1 MNENKP
7 LVSIIA
13 TFYNLEDHAKKC
25 VDSMFAQTYGNVE
38 IVLVDDGSVDRT
50 ADILNEYGNNSN
62 VSVIHTENH
71 GPGSARNTGLT
82 AAHGDWIMYVDGD
95 DYLYPWSVELLMQ
108 CVLVAG
114 TPLAV
119 GSYDIIVD
127 DHENSRNLRPE
138 NVCTKVLDNPSAI
151 RALLLEEVTESPCA
165 KVIRA
170 DIAAKHPF
178 PEGCWYED
186 VMWAPR
192 LYLACNAMSVID
204 IPVYAYVMRSG
215 SVVHRNHAQIKQ
227 AQDFLYAIDTM
238 TKTLVG
244 AYPDLCGLIAY
255 RRALELS
262 RLHALLKTMGDDPR
276 AAEMDA
282 LCLQEIKSLVDDFK
296 GRTTIPIAKRKR
308 IELIAKAPSLHD
320 LALRV
325 YDKFIKGRGRMRS

>member
-1 MNENKP
+1 MNENRP

-13 TFYNLEDHAKKC
+13 TFYNLEDYAKKC

-38 IVLVDDGSVDRT
+38 IVLVDDGSVDGT
-50 ADILNEYGNNSN
+50 AAILDECGNWPN
-62 VSVIHTENH
+62 VSVIHTENR
-71 GPGSARNTGLT
+71 GPGAARNTGL
-82 AAHGDWIMYVDGD
+82 AAARGEWIMYIDGD
-95 DYLYPWSVELLMQ
+95 DYLYPWSVELLIQ
-108 CVLVAG
+108 CALMAG
-114 TPLAV
+114 TPLAA
-119 GSYDIIVD
+119 GSYDIIVG
-127 DHENSRNLRPE
+127 DHENSRDLRPE
-138 NVCTKVLDNPSAI
+138 NVCAKVLDKP
-151 RALLLEEVTESPCA
+151 ALAEAFLLEEVTEQPGA

-170 DIAAKHPF
+170 DIAAEHPF

-186 VMWAPR
+186 VMWAPK
-192 LYLACNAMSVID
+192 LYLACDSTSVID

-215 SVVHRNHAQIKQ
+215 SVVHRNHAQIEQ

-238 TKTLVG
+238 TKTLVE
-244 AYPDLCGLIAY
+244 AYPDLCSLIAY

-325 YDKFIKGRGRMRS
+325 YEKFIKGRVRMRS